1 MPSLPISMRKRVGER
16 IKAGW
21 RFLCR
26 PLLPLFPDGL
36 TNRLPFL
43 GRVCI
48 EGPGN
53 LRLRM
58 HTYGPHGKD
67 RIAIKLAR
75 RGLDGYE
82 GETIRLFLALL
93 QDTSTV
99 IDIGAN
105 TGVFALLAALAQP
118 T

>member
-1 MPSLPISMRKRVGER
+1 MYLAYASGWYAKQGTIMPSLPISMQKRMGER

-21 RFLCR
+21 RLLARPFL
-26 PLLPLFPDGL
+26 PILPAAL

-48 EGPGN
+48 DVPGQ
-53 LRLRM
+53 LHLRM

-75 RGLDGYE
+75 RGFDGYE
-82 GETIRLFLALL
+82 GETTRLFLA
-93 QDTSTV
+93 
-99 IDIGAN
+99 
-105 TGVFALLAALAQP
+105 
-118 T
+118 